1 MKVSRVWIGAAALF
15 LFSGVPPAGAQATA
29 DVEDRLEIAE
39 QLAQYAYRWDGK
51 DAEGFADLFTEDGVM
66 DRRRA
71 GNPIQGARV
80 VGRAAILA
88 YANTSH
94 TGRLADRQTRHHFS
108 GVVFLELSRTHAVTE
123 HMALITHQPF
133 GQAAAHISGSGIYRN
148 TWRKTA
154 VGWRIAERIL
164 FSDGVS
170 SR

>member
-1 MKVSRVWIGAAALF
+1 MQVSRVCVGIAGL
-15 LFSGVPPAGAQATA
+15 LSCTVVTTVGAQGVAGL
-29 DVEDRLEIAE
+29 EDRLRIAE

-51 DAEGFADLFTEDGVM
+51 DAEGFAELFTEDGVL
-66 DRRRA
+66 DRRRD
-71 GNPIQGARV
+71 GDVVQGARV
-80 VGRAAILA
+80 TGRPSILA
-88 YANTSH
+88 YAKTSH

-108 GVVFLELSRTHAVTE
+108 GLVFLELSTTHAGTE
-123 HMALITHQPF
+123 NMALITHQPF

-164 FSDGVS
+164 FSDGTS